1 MVGSELGCQ
10 QALLIVGPTGIG
22 KTNLSMALQD
32 LLGGVS
38 RTSLIS
44 VDSAMIYRGM
54 DIGTAKPN
62 AAELE
67 QHPLAM
73 IDLRSPC
80 EGYSVG
86 EFVRDA
92 DEELIKARELSKIPI
107 LVGGTML
114 YCDRLLKG
122 LANLPMDLKVR
133 ENLAR
138 ELQLKGRES
147 MYKKL
152 GELDPRSAAK
162 IHPNNVQRVLRA
174 LEVNQI
180 TGKSM
185 SKLWSGESQGDFYS
199 RINLECRT
207 LILIPSSREA
217 LYQRV
222 EERFYLMIQSGFLKE
237 VEDLMHAREFKRESS
252 AMRAVGYK
260 QAISHLMGEIS
271 YDEFVFKATVATRNL
286 VKRQLTWLKRFTGIT
301 RIIDFQAQEDIY
313 EVAGDLKVLLG

>member
-1 MVGSELGCQ
+1 MVGSEIGCQ

-122 LANLPMDLKVR
+122 LANLPMDLQVR

-138 ELQLKGRES
+138 ELQLKGREG

-152 GELDPRSAAK
+152 NALDPSSAAK

-207 LILIPSSREA
+207 
-217 LYQRV
+217 
-222 EERFYLMIQSGFLKE
+222 
-237 VEDLMHAREFKRESS
+237 
-252 AMRAVGYK
+252 
-260 QAISHLMGEIS
+260 
-271 YDEFVFKATVATRNL
+271 
-286 VKRQLTWLKRFTGIT
+286 
-301 RIIDFQAQEDIY
+301 
-313 EVAGDLKVLLG
+313 

>member
-1 MVGSELGCQ
+1 MVGSEIGCQ

-54 DIGTAKPN
+54 NIGTAKPN

-73 IDLRSPC
+73 IDLRSPH

-138 ELQLKGRES
+138 EFQLNGREG
-147 MYKKL
+147 MHKKL
-152 GELDPRSAAK
+152 HELDPSSAAK

-180 TGKSM
+180 TGKSII
-185 SKLWSGESQGDFYS
+185 KLWSGESQGDFYS

-237 VEDLMHAREFKRESS
+237 VEDLMRAREFRRESS

-260 QAISHLMGEIS
+260 QGISHLMGEIS

-286 VKRQLTWLKRFTGIT
+286 VKRQLTWLKRFSGIK
-301 RIIDFQAQEDIY
+301 RIIDFQAQEDLY
-313 EVAGDLKVLLG
+313 EVAADLKVMLG